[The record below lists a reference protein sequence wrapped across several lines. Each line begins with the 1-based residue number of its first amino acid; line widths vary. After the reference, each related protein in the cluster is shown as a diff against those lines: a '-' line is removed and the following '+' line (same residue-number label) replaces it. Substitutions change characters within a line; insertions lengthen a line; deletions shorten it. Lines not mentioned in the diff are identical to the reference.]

1 MTNEQLTNFLD
12 KPDVRVKVDG
22 LVVIVCD
29 KQRRWEGQ
37 GTTVAEAAEIAIEE
51 ERKYRAGFSGL
62 VAKDLGKFVAA
73 GAIIRTEGGRVIITP
88 THEED
93 VEVIRQLL
101 LATADF
107 AKKVT
112 EDAS

>member
-12 KPDVRVKVDG
+12 KPNVRVKVDG

-37 GTTVAEAAEIAIEE
+37 GATVAEAAEIAIEE
-51 ERKYRAGFSGL
+51 ERKYRTGFPAM
-62 VAKDLGKFVAA
+62 VAKDLG
-73 GAIIRTEGGRVIITP
+73 VIIADARVVIQDDVVLIRP
-88 THEED
+88 TLQIQVKLLE
-93 VEVIRQLL
+93 QLL
-101 LATADF
+101 LATVAPPVE
-107 AKKVT
+107 A